1 MAQTKISVY
10 TNALWEQVTRIPRL
24 VKQLPQ
30 LIRDPVYR
38 SSSFL
43 SLGSVFSIGAG
54 FLFWLVAARSYAVQE
69 VGVATALISA
79 LNLVYFASKLG
90 FDNTLIRFFPSEDK
104 AKVLNTCLSVTVI
117 GSFLV
122 GLLFILVSPYVG
134 FASSSLGSVNF
145 GIFFIALACTQSMVF
160 ILSNAFIALRKSEL
174 FFLQNVVLATRIL
187 LLFPLVILGTFGIFG
202 AWGVSFFITAVV
214 SFAFIAKYS
223 KVNFRI
229 DKEFLKRSLR
239 FSWWNY
245 IAELFRKGP
254 LLILP
259 IMILAMV
266 GPANAAYYYI
276 VSSIANVLFIIPDAL
291 SQALFVEGSH
301 GESLRVN
308 AKKALIAAFALL
320 VPAVVITYLF
330 GGVFLG
336 LFGASYVQAIDI
348 LRPIAL
354 SSFFIAIYYIF
365 VPIQNVR
372 MRVESIALLNL
383 ISFVLLLGLTYLFIL
398 RFNVVGVGYAWFITY
413 AIIAAITVGYAKWQ
427 HWI

>member
-1 MAQTKISVY
+1 MSQTKRSVY
-10 TNALWEQVTRIPRL
+10 ANALWGLITRIPHY
-24 VKQLPQ
+24 VKRFPE

-54 FLFWLVAARSYAVQE
+54 FLFWLVAARSYSVQE

-79 LNLVYFASKLG
+79 LNLVYFAAKLG
-90 FDNTLIRFFPSEDK
+90 FDNALIRFFPSEDK
-104 AKVLNTCLSVTVI
+104 AKVLNTCLSVTVV

-134 FASSSLGSVNF
+134 FASSSLGSFNF

-174 FFLQNVVLATRIL
+174 FFLQNVVLAARIPL
-187 LLFPLVILGTFGIFG
+187 LIPLAILGTFGIFG

-214 SFAFIAKYS
+214 SFAFVAKYA

-229 DKEFLKRSLR
+229 DKDFFRTSLR

-291 SQALFVEGSH
+291 STSLFVEGSH
-301 GESLRVN
+301 GESLRAN

-320 VPAVVITYLF
+320 VPAVAVAYLF
-330 GGVFLG
+330 GGVLLG
-336 LFGASYVQAIDI
+336 LFGPNYVQAINI
-348 LRPIAL
+348 LRPLAL

-372 MRVESIALLNL
+372 MRVESMALLNL
-383 ISFVLLLGLTYLFIL
+383 VGFVLLLGLSYFFIL

-413 AIIAAITVGYAKWQ
+413 AIIALITVGYAKWQ

>member
-308 AKKALIAAFALL
+308 AKKALTAAFALL

>member
-1 MAQTKISVY
+1 M
-10 TNALWEQVTRIPRL
+10 
-24 VKQLPQ
+24 
-30 LIRDPVYR
+30 
-38 SSSFL
+38 
-43 SLGSVFSIGAG
+43 
-54 FLFWLVAARSYAVQE
+54 
-69 VGVATALISA
+69 ATALISA

-90 FDNTLIRFFPSEDK
+90 FDNALIRFFPSEDK
-104 AKVLNTCLSVTVI
+104 AKVLNTCLSVTVV

-134 FASSSLGSVNF
+134 FASSSLGSFNF
-145 GIFFIALACTQSMVF
+145 GIFFIALACIQSMVF

-174 FFLQNVVLATRIL
+174 FFLQNVVLAARIPL
-187 LLFPLVILGTFGIFG
+187 LIPLAILGTFGIFG

-214 SFAFIAKYS
+214 SFAFVAKYA

-229 DKEFLKRSLR
+229 DKDFFRTSLR

-291 SQALFVEGSH
+291 STSLFVEGSH
-301 GESLRVN
+301 GESLRAN

-320 VPAVVITYLF
+320 IPAVVIAYLF
-330 GGVFLG
+330 GGVLLG
-336 LFGASYVQAIDI
+336 LFGPDYVQAIDI

-372 MRVESIALLNL
+372 MRVKSIALLNL
-383 ISFVLLLGLTYLFIL
+383 VGFVLLLGLSYFFIL

-413 AIIAAITVGYAKWQ
+413 AIIALITVGYAKSQ